1 MKKLKTMLIL
11 VLAVGMLFS
20 AVGCSMITVNEERD
34 KEQVVATVNGVEIKK
49 EEILRDIDA
58 YYQMYGITDDN
69 RDTQE
74 GQELLS
80 RAKTLL
86 LDDYIEAEIIRQQAE
101 AMGLYP
107 LTDEEL
113 QQAKED
119 AEAMGQSLTE
129 LHQES
134 VKSDVEEDP
143 SLDYD
148 TELNARLEESLL
160 QAGVS
165 NGALEAGYIRDTIET
180 KVKEAVT
187 ADVQISDEEVQ
198 AWYDEQ
204 LAEQKESL
212 DEAPETLSDIESST
226 ISVYVP
232 EGLRYVKHILIAIPD
247 EAADEISSLRTDGDT
262 EGADALRDEEL
273 AKLKPKAEEVLA
285 KVQAGEDFDSLIA
298 EYGEDPGMES
308 NEEGYLISEGNTDY
322 VEEFVQAGMAL
333 EKVGDTSGLVASDYG
348 YHIIQYASEKTA
360 GAIPLEDV
368 KTEIYEKLMSDTIE
382 STWEDQLSAWMSE
395 AEVVKYENRL

>member
-20 AVGCSMITVNEERD
+20 AVGCSMITVNDERD
-34 KEQVVATVNGVEIKK
+34 KEQIVATVNGVEITK

-69 RDTQE
+69 RDTEE
-74 GQELLS
+74 GRELLS

-101 AMGLYP
+101 TMGLYP

-113 QQAKED
+113 QQAKDD

-165 NGALEAGYIRDTIET
+165 NGALEAGYVRDTIET

-187 ADVQISDEEVQ
+187 ADVQVSDEEVQ

-204 LAEQKESL
+204 VATQKEELDAAPSSL
-212 DEAPETLSDIESST
+212 SSVESST
-226 ISVYVP
+226 ISVYIP

-247 EAADEISSLRTDGDT
+247 EAAEEISSLRSDGDT
-262 EGADALRDEEL
+262 EGADARLQEEL
-273 AKLKPKAEEVLA
+273 EKIKPKAEEALT
-285 KVQAGEDFDSLIA
+285 KVKAGEDFDSLIA

-308 NEEGYLISEGNTDY
+308 NEQGYLISEDNTSF
-322 VEEFVQAGMAL
+322 VEEFITAGMAL
-333 EKVGDTSGLVASDYG
+333 KNVGDTSDLVASDYG
-348 YHIIQYASEKTA
+348 YHIIQYASEKKA

-368 KTEIYEKLMSDTIE
+368 KTDIYEKLMSEKIE

-395 AEVVKYENRL
+395 ADVVKYENRL

>member
-273 AKLKPKAEEVLA
+273 AKLKPKADEVLA

-322 VEEFVQAGMAL
+322 VEEFVQAGMDIN
-333 EKVGDTSGLVASDYG
+333 KV
-348 YHIIQYASEKTA
+348 
-360 GAIPLEDV
+360 
-368 KTEIYEKLMSDTIE
+368 
-382 STWEDQLSAWMSE
+382 
-395 AEVVKYENRL
+395 